1 MPIALELAFPRVWL
15 GAKTHSVF
23 APVVVSAPAN
33 IFWLVIVLPVLVLW
47 CIEHGKV
54 LCNYLS
60 KGKNASKTT
69 EVGIVEENKMTN
81 LTKMTDFM
89 R

>member
-1 MPIALELAFPRVWL
+1 MAAFPRVWL

-23 APVVVSAPAN
+23 APVVVSVPAN
-33 IFWLVIVLPVLVLW
+33 IFWLVIFLPGLVLW

-60 KGKNASKTT
+60 KGKMQTRPPKKA
-69 EVGIVEENKMTN
+69 
-81 LTKMTDFM
+81 
-89 R
+89 